1 MNDKISKLPKFKYHP
16 NIYDKEKVLD
26 GVRFDNNV
34 CQCCGNKTD
43 VYVST
48 MYCCENIDCICMECV
63 ANGKAAEKYD
73 GEFIQDAEKISDEK
87 KRDELFLQTPGY
99 CSWQGEYWLACCD
112 DYCAYL
118 GTVGIKE
125 LEDLGIKEEVLREY
139 ALQQPSYPVNL
150 VKEALYKD
158 GDMTGYLFRCLHCG
172 KYRLYVDAS

>member
-87 KRDELFLQTPGY
+87 KRVPPRRKRATRRHTTTRWAPGITRY
-99 CSWQGEYWLACCD
+99 TSSRKADRSSCSPPRNHGRH
-112 DYCAYL
+112 
-118 GTVGIKE
+118 T
-125 LEDLGIKEEVLREY
+125 
-139 ALQQPSYPVNL
+139 
-150 VKEALYKD
+150 
-158 GDMTGYLFRCLHCG
+158 
-172 KYRLYVDAS
+172 

>member
-16 NIYDKEKVLD
+16 YIYDKEKVLD

-87 KRDELFLQTPGY
+87 NEYYVAAEPPVRCGESHHSGQTEPPCY
-99 CSWQGEYWLACCD
+99 
-112 DYCAYL
+112 
-118 GTVGIKE
+118 
-125 LEDLGIKEEVLREY
+125 
-139 ALQQPSYPVNL
+139 
-150 VKEALYKD
+150 
-158 GDMTGYLFRCLHCG
+158 
-172 KYRLYVDAS
+172 